1 MQVHILRERQQDIRH
16 LEDDADCQSIQKLH
30 GGCIVQ
36 IKTAVASPDQGECR
50 CISNLR
56 VYIKQLDNQTYTP

>member
-30 GGCIVQ
+30 GV
-36 IKTAVASPDQGECR
+36 VDQDCGR
-50 CISNLR
+50 ISGSR
-56 VYIKQLDNQTYTP
+56 